1 MMVVVERGGGPVD
14 YLGISPDLLVIYLFI
29 LAKGFPISHFTFANL
44 SFLLCNMEMN
54 MMAA

>member
-1 MMVVVERGGGPVD
+1 MVVVERGGGPVD